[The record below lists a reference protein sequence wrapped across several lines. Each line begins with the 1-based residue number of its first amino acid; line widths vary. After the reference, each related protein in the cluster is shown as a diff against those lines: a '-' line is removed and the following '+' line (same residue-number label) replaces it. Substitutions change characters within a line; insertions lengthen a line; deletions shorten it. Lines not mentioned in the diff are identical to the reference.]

1 MGEPGTYYLFLAG
14 TRGSSLLK
22 DALSSRLSLTRR
34 VVNLSHLGGLDLHE
48 WGRGETSQ
56 AGISLTSNLA
66 TLVEEGPGVA
76 RRVAMKP
83 EEKLE

>member
-1 MGEPGTYYLFLAG
+1 MGEPGTYCLFLVG

-34 VVNLSHLGGLDLHE
+34 VVNPSHLGSLDLHGQ
-48 WGRGETSQ
+48 GRGETSQ
-56 AGISLTSNLA
+56 TGVSLTSNLA
-66 TLVEEGPGVA
+66 TLGEEGPGVA
-76 RRVAMKP
+76 LWAAMKP